1 MEKIE
6 GYSPLLS
13 YVKDY
18 TSTYQQ
24 DGLKFKLSSDCVH
37 KLNSFLPAVARFV
50 FRLLS
55 DKISVLSRSCSFLFL
70 GLTAELHARKKR
82 ARPRRIQINDA
93 PRQEYIFT
101 GL

>member
-1 MEKIE
+1 MARLGYFTLKSGFFSKSLVLCLRERSRISYFVRMKKIE

-13 YVKDY
+13 YVRDY

-24 DGLKFKLSSDCVH
+24 NELKFKLSSDCVH

-55 DKISVLSRSCSFLFL
+55 
-70 GLTAELHARKKR
+70 G
-82 ARPRRIQINDA
+82 
-93 PRQEYIFT
+93 
-101 GL
+101 

>member
-37 KLNSFLPAVARFV
+37 KLNSFLPYFDYC
-50 FRLLS
+50 L
-55 DKISVLSRSCSFLFL
+55 DKISVLARSCSFLFL

-82 ARPRRIQINDA
+82 ARPRKIQIKDA
-93 PRQEYIFT
+93 LLQEYIFT
-101 GL
+101 VL

>member
-37 KLNSFLPAVARFV
+37 KLNSFSPAVARFV

-55 DKISVLSRSCSFLFL
+55 
-70 GLTAELHARKKR
+70 G
-82 ARPRRIQINDA
+82 
-93 PRQEYIFT
+93 
-101 GL
+101 

>member
-37 KLNSFLPAVARFV
+37 KLNSFLPAVARFE

-55 DKISVLSRSCSFLFL
+55 
-70 GLTAELHARKKR
+70 G
-82 ARPRRIQINDA
+82 
-93 PRQEYIFT
+93 
-101 GL
+101 